1 MTNASSKILSSFK
14 YGYLIVFFVL
24 LSGFFNPLIK
34 NTSFDVVIIGSFV
47 LSVGLAGGILL
58 YKATTSDTKK
68 EIFFG
73 AGFALIGVSIYY
85 IFEYAGKY

>member
-1 MTNASSKILSSFK
+1 MTNASSKMLSSFK

-34 NTSFDVVIIGSFV
+34 NTSFDVVIIGSLV
-47 LSVGLAGGILL
+47 LSIGLAGGILI
-58 YKATTSDTKK
+58 YKAATSETKK

-73 AGFALIGVSIYY
+73 SGFALIGISVYY